1 MKYSVVIDCLGSDK
15 GPEAI
20 IEGAIKSLNKF
31 EDLFVTLAGPKD
43 LIATKMAEAN
53 IAEDRY
59 AILDAD
65 ETITNYENP
74 TVGIMSKPKASLC
87 QAFREA
93 GKEENIGVITAG
105 NSGAILMGGLRFLST
120 PERTRPCM
128 GAVLPNAKGGF
139 TMLVDTGASID
150 VTAQELVLFAH
161 LGTDFMKKLYKM
173 ESPRVGILSNGAEKG
188 KGNHLV
194 KETYPLLE
202 EDKELN
208 FVGNIEGN
216 MSLAGECDVL
226 VCDGFAGNQVLK
238 NSEGM
243 AKLLITEIV
252 KFSKIN
258 NKPEYMELVGYLM
271 SKYDFGSLGGGI
283 VLGVRKPILK
293 CRGNSDAAAIVS
305 TVNMLIN
312 FAEGASCYSK

>member
-1 MKYSVVIDCLGSDK
+1 MKYNVVIDCLGSDK

-20 IEGAIKSLNKF
+20 IEGAIKSINKF
-31 EDLFVTLAGPKD
+31 ADLFVTLAGPKD
-43 LIATKMAEAN
+43 LIISKMNEAN
-53 IAEDRY
+53 IPNDRY
-59 AILDAD
+59 AILDAS

-74 TVGIMSKPKASLC
+74 TVGIMSKPNASLV
-87 QAFREA
+87 QAFKEA
-93 GKEENIGVITAG
+93 GKDENIGVISAG

-120 PERTRPCM
+120 SERTRPCM

-139 TMLVDTGASID
+139 TMLVDTGATVD
-150 VTAQELVLFAH
+150 ATASELVSFAR
-161 LGTDFMKKLYKM
+161 LGTKFMRNLFKID
-173 ESPRVGILSNGAEKG
+173 SPRVGILSNGAEKG

-252 KFSKIN
+252 KYSKMN
-258 NKPEYMELVGYLM
+258 NKPELMEVVGYLM
-271 SKYDFGSLGGGI
+271 SKYDFSSLGGGI
-283 VLGVRKPILK
+283 LLGVRKPILK
-293 CRGNSDAAAIVS
+293 CRGNSDSAAIVA
-305 TVNMLIN
+305 TVQMLIN
-312 FAEGASCYSK
+312 FADGASVYSK

>member
-1 MKYSVVIDCLGSDK
+1 MTYKVVVDTLGSDK

-20 IEGAIKSLNKF
+20 IEGCVKALSSF
-31 EDLFVTLAGPKD
+31 DELFITLVGPKD
-43 LIATKMAEAN
+43 LIESKMKEAN
-53 IAEDRY
+53 IDASRFSV
-59 AILDAD
+59 INAD

-74 TVGIMSKPKASLC
+74 TAGIMGKPQSSLV
-87 QAFREA
+87 QAF
-93 GKEENIGVITAG
+93 KETAKDENVGMITAG
-105 NSGAILMGGLRFLST
+105 NSGAILVGSLRFLSLPT
-120 PERTRPCM
+120 RIRPCM

-139 TMLVDTGASID
+139 TMLVDTGATID
-150 VTAQELVLFAH
+150 CTSGELVNFAH
-161 LGTDFMKKLYKM
+161 LGSDFMKKLYNI

-216 MSLAGECDVL
+216 VSLAGLCDVL

-243 AKLLITEIV
+243 AKMLITDIV
-252 KFSKIN
+252 MYAKTKGH
-258 NKPEYMELVGYLM
+258 PEYMEIVQYLM
-271 SKYDFGSLGGGI
+271 AKYDFGSLGGGI
-283 VLGVRKPILK
+283 VLGIKKPVLK
-293 CRGNSDAAAIVS
+293 CRGNSDAQAIVG
-305 TVNMLIN
+305 TCKMLIN
-312 FAEGASCYSK
+312 FAKGASVYGE

>member
-1 MKYSVVIDCLGSDK
+1 MKYNVVIDCLGSDK

-20 IEGAIKSLNKF
+20 IEGAIKSINKF
-31 EDLFVTLAGPKD
+31 ADLFVTLAGPKD
-43 LIATKMAEAN
+43 LIISKMNEAN
-53 IAEDRY
+53 IPSDRY
-59 AILDAD
+59 AILDAS

-74 TVGIMSKPKASLC
+74 TVGIMSKPNASLV
-87 QAFREA
+87 QAFKEA
-93 GKEENIGVITAG
+93 GKDENIGVISAG

-139 TMLVDTGASID
+139 TMLVDTGATVD
-150 VTAQELVLFAH
+150 ATASELVSFAR
-161 LGTDFMKKLYKM
+161 LGTKFMRNLFKID
-173 ESPRVGILSNGAEKG
+173 SPRVGILSNGAEKG

-226 VCDGFAGNQVLK
+226 VCDGLRLILIFVTSLVKAQLK
-238 NSEGM
+238 ASLI
-243 AKLLITEIV
+243 AKASVCQHTMLMKNLM
-252 KFSKIN
+252 IN
-258 NKPEYMELVGYLM
+258 
-271 SKYDFGSLGGGI
+271 
-283 VLGVRKPILK
+283 
-293 CRGNSDAAAIVS
+293 
-305 TVNMLIN
+305 
-312 FAEGASCYSK
+312 